1 MNIAILGNGQL
12 GAMMQQAG
20 LRIGV
25 GVQLLG
31 IEGGQLAAPDMIV
44 SAEREHWPEND
55 FTTNLVKA
63 PGWLNAKAFYHLA
76 DRIRQKTFITDLGLP
91 TAPWR
96 VFSTATGQAGIHAE
110 LGADVFLKSPR
121 GGYDGRGQLRLKQ
134 ATPVA
139 LPFPEWADQS
149 LAEQAIPFDTEVSI
163 IGARGRDGQMVFYR
177 LTENRHQ
184 DGVLAISISRPGA
197 FDALQAPAE
206 EMLRKLMTALDY
218 VGVMAV
224 ECFVVNGEL
233 LINEIAPRVHN
244 SGHWTQAAASIS
256 QFELHVR
263 AVCGLPLP
271 QPVQQGSALMVNLL
285 GVDYDAAWMQH
296 GAAQLHWYGKSLLPG
311 RKMGHINFAAPDA
324 AQLATWLAEMTL
336 PASLNSAR
344 SWAMSRLA
352 A

>member
-1 MNIAILGNGQL
+1 MNIAVLGNGQL

-31 IEGGQLAAPDMIV
+31 IDGGTLAAPDMIV
-44 SAEREHWPEND
+44 TAEREHWPHND
-55 FTTNLVKA
+55 FTTSLVQA
-63 PGWLNAKAFYHLA
+63 PGWLNAKAFHHLA

-91 TAPWR
+91 TSPWR
-96 VFSTATGQAGIHAE
+96 VFTTTMGQAGIHAE
-110 LGADVFLKSPR
+110 LGPDVFLKSPQ

-134 ATPVA
+134 AAPA
-139 LPFPEWADQS
+139 PLPFPAWADQS
-149 LAEQAIPFDTEVSI
+149 LAEQAIAFDTEVSI
-163 IGARGRDGQMVFYR
+163 IGARGRDGSMVFYR

-184 DGVLAISISRPGA
+184 DGVLAFSISRPDA
-197 FDALQAPAE
+197 FAALQAPAE
-206 EMLRKLMTALDY
+206 DMLRTLMTALDY

-224 ECFVVNGEL
+224 ECFVVNGQL

-271 QPVQQGSALMVNLL
+271 QPVQQGAAIMVNLL
-285 GVDYDAAWMQH
+285 GVAYDPAWLQH
-296 GAAQLHWYGKSLLPG
+296 GAAQLHWYGKDLLPG
-311 RKMGHINFAAPDA
+311 RKMGHINFAAPDV
-324 AQLATWLAEMTL
+324 AQLAAWLGEMTL
-336 PASLNSAR
+336 PAELESAR
-344 SWAMSRLA
+344 TWAMARLA

>member
-1 MNIAILGNGQL
+1 MNIAVLGNGQL

-25 GVQLLG
+25 GVQLLDIDAG
-31 IEGGQLAAPDMIV
+31 ELEAPDMIV
-44 SAEREHWPEND
+44 TAEREHWPQNA
-55 FTTNLVKA
+55 FTTSLAQA
-63 PGWLNAKAFYHLA
+63 PGWLNATAFHHLA
-76 DRIRQKTFITDLGLP
+76 DRLRQKTLITNLGLP

-96 VFSTATGQAGIHAE
+96 VFTPAMGQSGIHAA
-110 LGADVFLKSPR
+110 LGPDVFLKSSQ

-134 ATPVA
+134 ATPTV
-139 LPFPEWADQS
+139 LPFPAWAEQS
-149 LAEQAIPFDTEVSI
+149 LAEQAIAFDTEVSI
-163 IGARGRDGQMVFYR
+163 IGARGRDGAMVFYR

-206 EMLRKLMTALDY
+206 AMLRTLMTALDY

-224 ECFVVNGEL
+224 ECFVVNGQL
-233 LINEIAPRVHN
+233 MINEIAPRVHN

-271 QPVQQGSALMVNLL
+271 QPVQEGAALMVNLL
-285 GVDYDAAWMQH
+285 GVDYNAAWLQH
-296 GAAQLHWYGKSLLPG
+296 SAAQLHWYGKTLLPG
-311 RKMGHINFAAPDA
+311 RKMGHINFAAPHS
-324 AQLATWLAEMTL
+324 AQLATWLAEMAL
-336 PASLNSAR
+336 PAELDSTR
-344 SWAMSRLA
+344 SWAMQRLA
-352 A
+352 N